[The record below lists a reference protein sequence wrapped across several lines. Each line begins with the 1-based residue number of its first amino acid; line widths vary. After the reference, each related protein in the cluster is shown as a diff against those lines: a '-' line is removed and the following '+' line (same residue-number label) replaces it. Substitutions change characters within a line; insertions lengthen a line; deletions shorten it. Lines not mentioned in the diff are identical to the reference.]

1 MMHDAIASVEGKL
14 NESGFGKDSQAYADL
29 RAELMQAELRQ
40 IKMFAQLA
48 VAASAETLRFDLS
61 AAMFAANNALENNF
75 SQVFLSLY
83 AFGKAKADEVDDEA
97 DQQAYG
103 KARKKAIDAVTPEL
117 VKKYGAKIADYA
129 GNVIFGPDGYADEM
143 IKVIRE
149 TTGLNDVSPE
159 IRQMLKEAANTALKG
174 VGVAL
179 DAPGEGT
186 EYILLKAGVDRATAR
201 NVHRAINDFMMVAGA
216 AGLAKS
222 ATQFGA
228 RTASSSSK
236 AGTRTSL
243 DGLGLEGRTGKST
256 KPVRDMSDR
265 EYVQSLADRAD
276 KRFDGKGSRVGT
288 QKHKYAEQVH
298 KRYQRMTGERRH
310 MEAEKRFSEGRPWE
324 EGQGVKGSSR
334 ADMYNRRANE
344 AYDYKF
350 GDAKLSSGQRQKYE
364 ANLPRNGNDSA
375 KVHETKPTSSRS

>member
-1 MMHDAIASVEGKL
+1 MKGPERRKRIMGAASGAMIAEAVGEYMMHGALAKVEEKL
-14 NESGFGKDSQAYADL
+14 NASGHAPTSQAYADL
-29 RAELMQAELRQ
+29 RTKLMSDELRQ

-48 VAASAETLRFDLS
+48 VAASAEAMRFDLN

-83 AFGKAKADEVDDEA
+83 AFGKAQADEVDDEA

-143 IKVIRE
+143 IKVIKE

-159 IRQMLKEAANTALKG
+159 IRQMLKEAASTTLKG

-222 ATQFGA
+222 AAQFGA

-236 AGTRTSL
+236 AATRTSVDGRAYSNTVMGHKGKEIHTVAGTNKPAIIKGRFYSGHAL
-243 DGLGLEGRTGKST
+243 DRMQTRGLTSSVVEDIIKNGNIS
-256 KPVRDMSDR
+256 
-265 EYVQSLADRAD
+265 
-276 KRFDGKGSRVGT
+276 
-288 QKHKYAEQVH
+288 
-298 KRYQRMTGERRH
+298 
-310 MEAEKRFSEGRPWE
+310 
-324 EGQGVKGSSR
+324 QG
-334 ADMYNRRANE
+334 NRANRICH
-344 AYDYKF
+344 YDVTNNITIVTEKGNVVTVRF
-350 GDAKLSSGQRQKYE
+350 GKAS
-364 ANLPRNGNDSA
+364 
-375 KVHETKPTSSRS
+375 